1 MTRLFVLGFL
11 NIKPLS
17 GYDIQQILLLN
28 DTERWGGVLV
38 GSIYH
43 ALKKMEKEEL
53 IEVDSIEHTGHRQK
67 AIYRITPRGK
77 EHFIELLAKSLAE
90 SSAVFPS
97 SLYTALSFIDNLP
110 KEQVITALE
119 KQYEFLENETAELQK
134 GLIEKRN
141 AMGELPSLSTLV
153 FNNMFDTYERQKT
166 FIKEIISVMKSS
178 Q

>member
-11 NIKPLS
+11 NVQPLS
-17 GYDIQQILLLN
+17 GYDIQQILQLN

-53 IEVDSIEHTGHRQK
+53 IEVDSIERTGHRQK
-67 AIYRITPRGK
+67 AIYKITPKGK
-77 EHFIELLAKSLAE
+77 EHFIELLEKSLEE

-97 SLYTALSFIDNLP
+97 SLYTALSFVDTLP
-110 KEQVITALE
+110 KEQVIKALE
-119 KQYEFLENETAELQK
+119 RQYDFLENEYVELQK
-134 GLIEKRN
+134 GLIEKRQ
-141 AMGELPSLSTLV
+141 AIGEIPVLTTLI
-153 FNNMFDTYERQKT
+153 FDNMFETYDRQKK
-166 FIKEIISVMKSS
+166 FIKNIISSI